1 VTEHYSEYRYTSERD
16 AHVSKYVWA
25 PVLRALNER
34 PTVRRIL
41 ELGCGNGSFA
51 GLLAGKGYE
60 VSAMDMSESGIE
72 LARLSHPNVSFRRA
86 SVYEDLSG
94 IWGRPF
100 DAVIALEVLEHLYD
114 PRLFLRRVAACL
126 GKEGTLVL
134 STPYHGYLK
143 TMAVAVSGRFDRHFD
158 PLWDGGHIKFWSK
171 ATLWRLLTEAGFQVE
186 RWEGAG
192 RLPLLWKSMIVVGR
206 IVHAS

>member
-1 VTEHYSEYRYTSERD
+1 VTEHYSDYRYTSAED
-16 AHVSKYVWA
+16 ASVSKYIWP
-25 PVLRALNER
+25 PVLRALNGR
-34 PTVRRIL
+34 PTLRRIL

-51 GLLAGKGYE
+51 GLLAAKGYE
-60 VSAMDMSESGIE
+60 VSAMDLSESGTEI
-72 LARLSHPNVSFRRA
+72 ARVAYPNVSFRKA
-86 SVYEDLSG
+86 SVYEDLSE

-100 DAVIALEVLEHLYD
+100 DAVIALEVVEHLYD

-126 GKEGTLVL
+126 GKEGTLIL
-134 STPYHGYLK
+134 STPYHSYVK
-143 TMAVAVSGRFDRHFD
+143 NVAVAVSGRFDRHFN

-171 ATLWRLLTEAGFQVE
+171 ATLGRLLSEAGFQVE

-206 IVHAS
+206 MVHAS

>member
-1 VTEHYSEYRYTSERD
+1 MTEYYSDYGYTSAQD
-16 AHVSKYVWA
+16 AYVSKYVWP

-34 PTVRRIL
+34 PTLRRIL

-60 VSAMDMSESGIE
+60 VSATDLSESGTEI
-72 LARLSHPNVSFRRA
+72 ARVTHPNVSFRKV

-100 DAVIALEVLEHLYD
+100 DAVIALEVVEHLYD
-114 PRLFLRRVAACL
+114 PRQFLRRVAACL
-126 GKEGTLVL
+126 GKEGTLIL

-143 TMAVAVSGRFDRHFD
+143 NVALAVSGGFDRHFD

-171 ATLWRLLTEAGFQVE
+171 ATLGRLLTEAGFRVE
-186 RWEGAG
+186 RWEGTG
-192 RLPLLWKSMIVVGR
+192 RLPLLWKSMIVVAR
-206 IVHAS
+206 IVHAP